1 MQRTGAKMR
10 SHRGVFAATVAPYTS
25 ERRMR
30 YLRLHL
36 PVLVL
41 WQIEEVFTWQAEP

>member
-1 MQRTGAKMR
+1 MHR
-10 SHRGVFAATVAPYTS
+10 SRPKTRAHRRLFTATVARYTS